1 MAGHSHWAK
10 VKHQKGLTDIRKGKL
25 FSKLSREISIAAR
38 LGGGDPTFNSRLR
51 RAIANAKDE
60 GVPLENITRAIQ
72 KGTGEIAGSHYED
85 VLYEGYGPGGVAV
98 LVEAATD
105 NRNRTTAEIRNLFSK
120 YGGNLGAAGS
130 VSWIFQKK
138 GRIVLDGD
146 QNDFDRVFEVAL
158 EAGAEDVEQKGSE
171 IEVICL
177 PEKLDELQK
186 HLDTAGLT
194 IKSSQ
199 ITYLPKNSISVTDK
213 ETFKSLYRLLD
224 ILEDHDDV
232 QNVYA
237 NFDAPQELLEQ
248 CE

>member
-51 RAIANAKDE
+51 RAIATARDE
-60 GVPLENITRAIQ
+60 GVPQENIMRAIQ
-72 KGTGEIAGSHYED
+72 KGTGEIAGSHYEE

-98 LVEAATD
+98 LIEAATD

-120 YGGNLGAAGS
+120 HGGNLGAAGS
-130 VSWIFQKK
+130 VSWIFQKRGK
-138 GRIVLDGD
+138 IVVDAEK
-146 QNDFDRVFEVAL
+146 NDFDKVFEVAL
-158 EAGAEDVEQKGSE
+158 EAGAEEVEQKGTE
-171 IEVICL
+171 IEVIVL

-186 HLDTAGLT
+186 QFDSAGIV

-199 ITYLPKNSISVTDK
+199 MIYIPKNSISLSDK
-213 ETFKSLYRLLD
+213 ETLKSLFRLLD
-224 ILEDHDDV
+224 ILEDQDDV

-237 NFDAPQELLEQ
+237 NFDAPQEILEQ